1 MRMFYKAV
9 FALALMA
16 LVAHLSPAQQPRRGG
31 RGGGGGGLGM
41 LLQNKDVQKELN
53 LSDEQAEKAKKTT
66 DEVQAK
72 HKDESDK
79 IRELPREDQRAKRTE
94 LGQKV
99 EEETIKALADTL
111 KPEQVKRLEQIVLQQ
126 AARRQ
131 GPGVFLTPKVEKA
144 LSLSDK
150 QKDDLKTMSE
160 DYRKQAREAFQPGTP
175 RNDET
180 RKKMAEMRKEAMDN
194 ALKVLDDKQ
203 KQEWQELTGK
213 EIEIRFER
221 RPRSNQ

>member
-1 MRMFYKAV
+1 MLCKVV
-9 FALALMA
+9 FAVAVVA
-16 LVAHLSPAQQPRRGG
+16 LVAHLSPGQQPQRGG
-31 RGGGGGGLGM
+31 RGGRGGGGLGM
-41 LLQNKDVQKELN
+41 LLQNKDVQKELS
-53 LSDEQAEKAKKTT
+53 LTDEQAEKAKKVA

-72 HKDESDK
+72 YKDESDK
-79 IRELPREDQRAKRTE
+79 IRELPREDQGAKRAE
-94 LGQKV
+94 LGQKIQ
-99 EEETIKALADTL
+99 EETVKGLSDAL

-126 AARRQ
+126 SAQRR
-131 GPGVFLTPKVEKA
+131 GPAVFLTPKVEKA

-160 DYRKQAREAFQPGTP
+160 DYRKQMREAFQPGTQ

-203 KQEWQELTGK
+203 QKEWKELTGAPF
-213 EIEIRFER
+213 EVRFQR
-221 RPRSNQ
+221 PPRSNQ